1 MQVSLVG
8 VNHRTTPV
16 SVREQVAVGV
26 EQLQDCLP
34 LLHNYIPHGL
44 ILSTCNRTEVY
55 TTSSDGKLGVE
66 ASIKFLKDHSN
77 MSDVSLLRHVYI
89 HQGPA
94 VVAQLFQVT
103 CGLDSMIV
111 GEFEVMGQVRHALEA
126 ASEAGMVNPL
136 LRNMFQSAIRT
147 GRKVREKTG
156 ISKNALSISSVAV
169 DLAERAVGDLAECK
183 IMVIGAGEAGRLV
196 AQAARERGAGQI
208 VVANRTQK
216 RAVAL
221 AKILGGTSVDLNDLG
236 NELRTVHLVI
246 TCAGAPHRIL
256 DVRRVKEAMK
266 TRPELPLVIID
277 IAVPRNAESSVGQI
291 DNVFLYDIDDLTE
304 LSNQNRQQREGEIQ
318 AAMEIITVEIDKFT
332 SWWQTLDVRPVV
344 GALMKKADDIRQ
356 TQLDKTLKKLRSLSD
371 EERASL
377 EAMTKSIVT
386 KILMEPIDYL
396 KANANGNQGSAKDSA
411 KIVSELFQLNPEK
424 EE

>member
-16 SVREQVAVGV
+16 SVREKVAISA
-26 EQLQDCLP
+26 EQLKDCLS
-34 LLHNYIPHGL
+34 LLHSYVPHGL

-89 HQGPA
+89 HQGQA
-94 VVAQLFQVT
+94 GVEQLFQVT

-111 GEFEVMGQVRHALEA
+111 GEFEVLGQVRHALEVA
-126 ASEAGMVNPL
+126 EEVGMVNPL

-147 GRKVREKTG
+147 GRRVREKTG
-156 ISKNALSISSVAV
+156 IGKNALSVSSVAV
-169 DLAERAVGDLAECK
+169 DLAERAVGDLADRK

-196 AQAARERGAGQI
+196 AQVVKKRGSSQI

-216 RAVAL
+216 RAARL
-221 AKILGGTSVDLNDLG
+221 AEALGGTPVGLKDLV
-236 NELRTVHLVI
+236 NELTTASVVVS
-246 TCAGAPHRIL
+246 CAAAPYAIL
-256 DVRRVKEAMK
+256 DYHRVREAMR

-304 LSNQNRQQREGEIQ
+304 ISNRNRQQREGEIQ
-318 AAMEIITVEIDKFT
+318 AAMQIIATEVDRFI
-332 SWWQTLDVRPVV
+332 SWWQDLEVSPIIS
-344 GALMKKADDIRQ
+344 ALMKMADDIRS
-356 TQLDKTLKKLRSLSD
+356 TQLKRTLRKLPPLSD
-371 EERASL
+371 EERDNL
-377 EAMTKSIVT
+377 EAMTKAIVT
-386 KILMEPIDYL
+386 KILMKPIDYL
-396 KANANGNQGSAKDSA
+396 KANANSNRDYAE
-411 KIVSELFQLNPEK
+411 IVSELFQLNMEK
-424 EE
+424 

>member
-16 SVREQVAVGV
+16 SVREKVAVGA
-26 EQLQDCLP
+26 EQLQDCLS
-34 LLHNYIPHGL
+34 LLHNYVPHGL

-89 HQGPA
+89 HQGQA
-94 VVAQLFQVT
+94 GVEQLFQVT
-103 CGLDSMIV
+103 CGLDSMVV
-111 GEFEVMGQVRHALEA
+111 GEFEVLGQVKHALEVA
-126 ASEAGMVNPL
+126 QKAGMVNPL
-136 LRNMFQSAIRT
+136 LRNMFQGAIRT
-147 GRKVREKTG
+147 GRRVREKTG
-156 ISKNALSISSVAV
+156 ISKNALSVSSVAV
-169 DLAERAVGDLAECK
+169 DLAERAVGDLAGCK

-196 AQAARERGAGQI
+196 AQVAKERGATQI

-216 RAVAL
+216 QAARL
-221 AKILGGTSVDLNDLG
+221 AKALGGTSVDMNNLG
-236 NELRTVHLVI
+236 SELRTAHLVI
-246 TCAGAPHRIL
+246 TCAGAPQRIL
-256 DVRRVKEAMK
+256 DVPRMKEAMI

-277 IAVPRNAESSVGQI
+277 IAVPRNTEPSVGQI

-304 LSNQNRQQREGEIQ
+304 ISDRNRWQREGEIQ
-318 AAMEIITVEIDKFT
+318 AAMEIIATEIDRFT
-332 SWWQTLDVRPVV
+332 SWWQTLEVKPIV
-344 GALMKKADDIRQ
+344 GALMKRADDIRYK
-356 TQLDKTLKKLRSLSD
+356 QLNKTLRKLRPLSD
-371 EERASL
+371 EERDNL

-396 KANANGNQGSAKDSA
+396 KANANSNRDYAKL
-411 KIVSELFQLNPEK
+411 VSELFQLNTERQ
-424 EE
+424 E